1 MRGRIL
7 PSPSLPKADSY
18 LGRGVYGK
26 NWEKKVSFLVV
37 FAASDFLPSALA
49 P

>member
-7 PSPSLPKADSY
+7 PSLSLPKADID

-26 NWEKKVSFLVV
+26 NWEKKISFLVV
-37 FAASDFLPSALA
+37 FAASDSLPSALA
-49 P
+49 S